1 MPAFIIV
8 ETDIRDPDQ
17 NERYKEATPAVVAAA
32 GGRFVA
38 RGGEIAVLEGD
49 WNPPR
54 LVMLEFENLDSAKR
68 FYASV
73 EYQEV
78 KRLREGAARL
88 NMVAVEG
95 LA

>member
-8 ETDIRDPDQ
+8 ETDIQDPDQ
-17 NERYKEATPAVVAAA
+17 YERYKDATPAVVAAA
-32 GGRFVA
+32 GGRFVV
-38 RGGEIAVLEGD
+38 RGGDIAVLEGD

-54 LVMLEFENLDSAKR
+54 LVVLEFENLDAAKR
-68 FYASV
+68 FYDSA